1 VRYDATRYDGPSL
14 TAVIAISHSG
24 KRRVI
29 CFPCVERAVVL
40 GRRKWYRVFVS
51 GSGPRGGGQEER
63 VYGST
68 SDGGRVVGRARC
80 GLRRGRDL
88 FFRWHLDRVSG
99 DHTRCTRLLPRLNEP
114 GSGEPDPRHRRGSPQ
129 RYLNSDQRPRS
140 STAVVHGGQVKPKGT
155 LPELAGIGLSYH
167 SISPGF
173 G

>member
-1 VRYDATRYDGPSL
+1 MRYDATRYDGPSL

-24 KRRVI
+24 KQRVI

-40 GRRKWYRVFVS
+40 ARLRWYRVFVS
-51 GSGPRGGGQEER
+51 GSGPGGGGQEER

-88 FFRWHLDRVSG
+88 LFKWHLDRVSG

-114 GSGEPDPRHRRGSPQ
+114 GSGEQDSRHRRGSPQ
-129 RYLNSDQRPRS
+129 SNLNSDKRAHS
-140 STAVVHGGQVKPKGT
+140 STAVVHGGQLKPEGT
-155 LPELAGIGLSYH
+155 LPGLTGIGLAYH
-167 SISPGF
+167 PKSPGF